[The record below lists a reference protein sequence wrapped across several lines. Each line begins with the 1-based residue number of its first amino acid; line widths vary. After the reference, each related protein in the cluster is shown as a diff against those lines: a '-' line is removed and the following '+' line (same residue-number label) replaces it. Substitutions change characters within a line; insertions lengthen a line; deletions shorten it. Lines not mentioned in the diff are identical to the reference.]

1 MRMVDT
7 KEQRRIPLLPLRGL
21 LVFPTM
27 VLHLDVGRS
36 KSVQALE
43 QVMKGDKEILLS
55 TQKEISI
62 DEPKE
67 DEIYQIGTLA
77 KINKLLKLPN
87 GTVRIHVEGLK
98 RAEIKS
104 FIKNNTFFE
113 VNIELLSEQN
123 ESSAT
128 EIQAIT
134 RSLTQMFEQYAKVS
148 KKNLF

>member
-1 MRMVDT
+1 MVDT